1 MGVSKRVERGVRTY
15 KNDNASQDGS
25 FYGFSLFLKGYF
37 LLKLSERLPRIHF
50 TVFLCSFL

>member
-25 FYGFSLFLKGYF
+25 FYGFSLFFKRLF
-37 LLKLSERLPRIHF
+37 FIEAER
-50 TVFLCSFL
+50 TVV